1 MVYCGGSDFTSRGM
15 LHFVTLQLSIKG
27 YNHKQPVLL
36 KKIFERMA
44 NFQVDPKRF
53 PLIKERVRHLIL
65 CTGSFTV
72 QLRQLKMLLK
82 MLKMVFE
89 NDFLRLD

>member
-72 QLRQLKMLLK
+72 QLRQLKMLKMLLK
-82 MLKMVFE
+82 MLKM
-89 NDFLRLD
+89 FLKMIS

>member
-15 LHFVTLQLSIKG
+15 SHFVTLQLSIKG

-65 CTGSFTV
+65 CKGSFTV

-82 MLKMVFE
+82 MLKM
-89 NDFLRLD
+89 FLKMTS

>member
-15 LHFVTLQLSIKG
+15 SHFVTLQLSIKG

-82 MLKMVFE
+82 MLKM
-89 NDFLRLD
+89 FLKMIS

>member
-82 MLKMVFE
+82 MLKM
-89 NDFLRLD
+89 FLKMTS

>member
-1 MVYCGGSDFTSRGM
+1 MVYCGGSDFRGM
-15 LHFVTLQLSIKG
+15 SHSVTLQLSIKG

-72 QLRQLKMLLK
+72 QSGQLKMLKMLLK
-82 MLKMVFE
+82 MLKM
-89 NDFLRLD
+89 FLKMIS

>member
-15 LHFVTLQLSIKG
+15 SHFVTLQLSIKG

-82 MLKMVFE
+82 MLKM
-89 NDFLRLD
+89 FLKMTS